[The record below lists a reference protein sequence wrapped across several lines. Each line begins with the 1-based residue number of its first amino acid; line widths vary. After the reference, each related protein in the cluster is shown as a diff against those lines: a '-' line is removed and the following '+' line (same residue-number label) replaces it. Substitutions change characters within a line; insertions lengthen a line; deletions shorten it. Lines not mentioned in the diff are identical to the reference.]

1 MDQDFLFPNGDWE
14 CMVVFQSELPA
25 GSQIIEVK
33 EDTSLTAGTTIHTV
47 MVGDQAT
54 QAAKQKGWYFV
65 TVTC

>member
-1 MDQDFLFPNGDWE
+1 MA
-14 CMVVFQSELPA
+14 VFQSELPA

-65 TVTC
+65 TVTWWQRTYCFVDIWTR